1 LSLGLLSF
9 TAVAA
14 LCAVLLTAKPASAV
28 LIEYEVFFS
37 DPRISGT
44 ITFESDDFSPNATN
58 VIAVDFLFTD
68 TVTGG
73 IWNQGDAHVLGSPFQ
88 AKIDAAGTAVEFLGG
103 VEDDTTLPGGT
114 GSRLQWGFGAAI
126 PNDGFKI
133 DEVLIGTYSLTVVPE
148 PSTALLLGG
157 GLLGLAV
164 RGRRRKA

>member
-1 LSLGLLSF
+1 VKSKHSLSLRLLSF

-73 IWNQGDAHVLGSPFQ
+73 IWNQGDAHVLGSPFFKRRSTPQ
-88 AKIDAAGTAVEFLGG
+88 ARQSSSWLESRTTRLFRAAPE
-103 VEDDTTLPGGT
+103 
-114 GSRLQWGFGAAI
+114 AA
-126 PNDGFKI
+126 F
-133 DEVLIGTYSLTVVPE
+133 S
-148 PSTALLLGG
+148 G
-157 GLLGLAV
+157 GLAQQFPTMV
-164 RGRRRKA
+164 SKSMRS